1 MNRAEIIN
9 LLSIIA
15 ALLMFYYFYTI
26 TNNVDTKIS
35 NIKAQIELR
44 EQQNDSI
51 SKKLD
56 SIAVKKTEIVNR
68 IDNRKTTIN
77 NLFNDIKYSKPKYD
91 TSLSAAVLYLKEF
104 SNKQY

>member
-1 MNRAEIIN
+1 MKRSEIIN
-9 LLSIIA
+9 IFGIIA
-15 ALLMFYYFYTI
+15 TLLIFYYFYSI

-35 NIKAQIELR
+35 DIKTRIELR

-56 SIAVKKTEIVNR
+56 SIAVKKIEIVNR

-91 TSLSAAVLYLKEF
+91 TSLNAAVLYLKEF